1 MEKKWCVREHDVAAE
16 KKLADA
22 IGVPQVIAGILMSR
36 GIDTV
41 DEAQKFLMPETEPY
55 HDPFLMK
62 DMDKAVKRIIEAIE
76 GKERFVIYG
85 DYDVDGITA
94 TTILMRFFEHI
105 GAGDYVS
112 YFIPTRK
119 IGYGLHT
126 EPLMKIADAGASL
139 VVTVDCGISSADIV
153 ESVRDRLDIVVTDH
167 HLLGDDMPKAVA
179 VVDPHQKDCKYPF
192 KDLCGAGVA
201 FKLCQALSKQ
211 LYNEEYAYDLEL
223 AALGTI
229 ADLVPL
235 LGENRKIVK
244 AGLKAI
250 NENPERILGLHELID
265 VSGLSGKSVTSGQV
279 GFVIAPRLNAAG
291 RLETASIGTE
301 LLLSS
306 DKEKARELA
315 AELDGANE
323 ERKRIELDILAQ
335 AEEQIKKR
343 YEDPS
348 QAKVIVAYGDDWHAG
363 VIGLVSSRITEKYY
377 RPSVVIGIHDGVGK
391 GSCRSIE
398 GFHMFDA
405 LTSAKDSLI
414 QFGGHSMAAGIT
426 IKPEKIGELE
436 EKLNAFADAHLT
448 SEQMIPVL
456 SGEAELSPLNVSTDF
471 VDTLSKLEP
480 YGMGNPRPIFIAHES
495 VADGARLVGREDKRH
510 LMFNVGNVH
519 AIGWNMAEKLSFATG
534 GPIDI
539 AYMPEIDEWNGN
551 RYVQIK
557 LQDVREA
564 MSRRIFPNREI
575 LANVY
580 IAIRELSGAVTKTQA
595 GIAAVSELQLST
607 RLNYSLYTLRKCLD
621 IFMELGLI
629 KKDNDEYRM
638 LPRPKEKLDLNASKT
653 FTQGK

>member
-167 HLLGDDMPKAVA
+167 HLPGDDMPKAVA

-192 KDLCGAGVA
+192 KDFCGAGVA

>member
-94 TTILMRFFEHI
+94 TTIVMRFFEHI

>member
-167 HLLGDDMPKAVA
+167 HLPGDDMPKAVA

-426 IKPEKIGELE
+426 IKPEKIDELE

-448 SEQMIPVL
+448 PEQMIPVL

-564 MSRRIFPNREI
+564 VSRRIFPNREI